1 MLRIHEVLNSYQA
14 YTCKKHITTNKRKRK
29 CNIKKSI
36 TSIAIIPGP
45 FTVFFYCRLQ
55 QDIDQIILNNE
66 DNMLRFTTSSQMT
79 I

>member
-1 MLRIHEVLNSYQA
+1 MQH
-14 YTCKKHITTNKRKRK
+14 
-29 CNIKKSI
+29 KKSI